1 MLRLISVNFHWYN
14 QTSFQTLKKAAFGY
28 SKEGILKYFNND
40 PVDYQKEFMILH
52 HRASFPAS
60 NGKMITAEIEAAAL
74 LRLKAAGTLSG
85 AGFNGIFSPQEN
97 DLNFL
102 QFLSNFKTSLAED
115 LKIGLRPQ

>member
-1 MLRLISVNFHWYN
+1 MAWLPYQLISNR
-14 QTSFQTLKKAAFGY
+14 TSFQTLKKAAFGY

-60 NGKMITAEIEAAAL
+60 NGKMITSEIEAAAL

-85 AGFNGIFSPQEN
+85 AGFNGVFSPQEN
-97 DLNFL
+97 DFNFFP
-102 QFLSNFKTSLAED
+102 FLSNFKTLAED
-115 LKIGLRPQ
+115 LKIGLRLQ

>member
-1 MLRLISVNFHWYN
+1 MYLTRAELSKIMAWLPYQLISNR
-14 QTSFQTLKKAAFGY
+14 TSFQTLKKAAFGY

-85 AGFNGIFSPQEN
+85 AGFNGVFSPQEN
-97 DLNFL
+97 DFD
-102 QFLSNFKTSLAED
+102 FFI
-115 LKIGLRPQ
+115 LK